1 MRGTKTY
8 RGETELTELPSL
20 HQNLIDHLNAEIGLG
35 TVTSISTAKEW
46 LTSTFLFVR
55 LRANP
60 DHYRIDGD
68 EPDHSLSE
76 RLERICSKYVSQLQE
91 INLVKTNA
99 DLECTEFGE
108 AMARYS
114 LKFETMKVFLA
125 LPSKAK
131 ISEILSAIASASEFK
146 EIRFRPGEKPIYRA
160 VNKNA
165 GIKFSIPVNVEIS
178 AHKILLILQCVL
190 GGIDLDA
197 EDSKHRQEFLLCKS
211 TIFSH
216 ATRLIRCIVDCRLV
230 LRDSVGARNALMLA
244 RSFGAQVWDDSPLHM
259 TQLKDIGIALVRRL
273 VAANIKSIEDLCQIE
288 PHKIELAV
296 SRHPPFGTVLQERSF
311 AFPNPRASLKV
322 VGDPQVKKGLHVAI
336 KVKAEIGFTNEKVP
350 DMFNRRPVNVC
361 LLVETSDGD
370 LIHFVRVAAKRLE
383 NGQDILFT
391 AELTK
396 PEQSLRGL
404 VMCDDIAATQRSVIV
419 KPTIPAFMFPVAR
432 ITEEQHQS
440 TDLAS
445 NVQRVQARRHNPTQ
459 TQATMTNRADDPF
472 DDDSIDDADLVS
484 AETKGFAHIDQ
495 FESTEEREDTRRVRI
510 DAKNSAQPREP
521 QQMLNGRW
529 ACNHACKDKSKCKH
543 LCCREGLDKPPKPAK
558 QKPIKKD
565 QSSPD
570 PKQTQLTMSVSKAK
584 GQTLKN
590 EIPRSREKA
599 VASGRE
605 FAEEAVDLSE
615 DNEVMG
621 RRVHHTVQHH
631 DRSEDHHQLNE

>member
-1 MRGTKTY
+1 VRGTKTY

-230 LRDSVGARNALMLA
+230 LRDSVSNICDSELKYHLPLPELLGLDWPIHAVHQGSRACTPVQKSRLHLSMLEKH
-244 RSFGAQVWDDSPLHM
+244 R
-259 TQLKDIGIALVRRL
+259 VRRE
-273 VAANIKSIEDLCQIE
+273 VCAHHEPGETANGL
-288 PHKIELAV
+288 
-296 SRHPPFGTVLQERSF
+296 RS
-311 AFPNPRASLKV
+311 
-322 VGDPQVKKGLHVAI
+322 
-336 KVKAEIGFTNEKVP
+336 
-350 DMFNRRPVNVC
+350 
-361 LLVETSDGD
+361 
-370 LIHFVRVAAKRLE
+370 
-383 NGQDILFT
+383 
-391 AELTK
+391 
-396 PEQSLRGL
+396 
-404 VMCDDIAATQRSVIV
+404 
-419 KPTIPAFMFPVAR
+419 
-432 ITEEQHQS
+432 
-440 TDLAS
+440 
-445 NVQRVQARRHNPTQ
+445 
-459 TQATMTNRADDPF
+459 
-472 DDDSIDDADLVS
+472 
-484 AETKGFAHIDQ
+484 
-495 FESTEEREDTRRVRI
+495 
-510 DAKNSAQPREP
+510 
-521 QQMLNGRW
+521 
-529 ACNHACKDKSKCKH
+529 
-543 LCCREGLDKPPKPAK
+543 
-558 QKPIKKD
+558 
-565 QSSPD
+565 
-570 PKQTQLTMSVSKAK
+570 
-584 GQTLKN
+584 
-590 EIPRSREKA
+590 
-599 VASGRE
+599 
-605 FAEEAVDLSE
+605 
-615 DNEVMG
+615 
-621 RRVHHTVQHH
+621 
-631 DRSEDHHQLNE
+631 